1 MANAKLNYANNKS
14 KSHSNCE
21 EEKDSEKLLG
31 MELARL
37 CACPARDLCLFP
49 PPEMTW
55 LHYTCTILTKRE
67 SYSLV
72 FKQFQVAG
80 AEHIKEGRVDTL
92 SQTLLTAQAAPVNS
106 LKINNV

>member
-1 MANAKLNYANNKS
+1 MK
-14 KSHSNCE
+14 
-21 EEKDSEKLLG
+21 
-31 MELARL
+31 LARL

-55 LHYTCTILTKRE
+55 LYYTCTILTKHE

-72 FKQFQVAG
+72 FKQFQVAD

-92 SQTLLTAQAAPVNS
+92 SQTPLTAQAAPVNS